1 LDGLNKTPPSN
12 RPLMQVVVTIILLLA
27 CLFMVLSKSYD
38 PNSVHWAYATL
49 GTLVGFWL
57 RGSK

>member
-1 LDGLNKTPPSN
+1 VDGLNRAPASN
-12 RPLMQVVVTIILLLA
+12 RPMMQVVVTIVLMLT

-38 PNSVHWAYATL
+38 PNSLHWAYATL
-49 GTLVGFWL
+49 GTIVGFWL

>member
-1 LDGLNKTPPSN
+1 M
-12 RPLMQVVVTIILLLA
+12 MQVVVTIILMLT

-38 PNSVHWAYATL
+38 PNSLHWAYATL
-49 GTLVGFWL
+49 GTIVGFWL